1 MEATEAKEAPVKKK
15 GLVRRLYDWVLHW
28 ADTPYG
34 APALFVLAFV
44 ESSFFPI
51 PPDVLL
57 IALALGSRKKAFRFA
72 LICATGSILGA
83 FLGYAIGYW
92 FWQSVGL
99 RIVEIY
105 HLTDK
110 VDFVCQKYQDHAF
123 ESILIAAFTPIPY
136 KVFTIAA
143 GISKISLWVLIG
155 ASAIGRSGRFFL
167 VATVIYTFG
176 PPAKRFIDK
185 YFDILSIAFVVLI
198 ILGFLVIKWLM

>member
-1 MEATEAKEAPVKKK
+1 METTEAEKPLAKRK
-15 GLVRRLYDWVLHW
+15 GIIRRLYDWVLHW

-57 IALALGSRKKAFRFA
+57 IALALGSRKRAFYYA
-72 LICATGSILGA
+72 LICSIGSVLGA

-92 FWQSVGL
+92 FWESVGQ
-99 RIVEIY
+99 RIVDFY
-105 HLTDK
+105 HLQDK
-110 VDFVCQKYQDHAF
+110 FDLVRQKYEDYAF
-123 ESILIAAFTPIPY
+123 QSILIAAFTPIPY

-143 GISKISLWVLIG
+143 GISKISLWVLFS
-155 ASAIGRSGRFFL
+155 ASVIGRSARFFL
-167 VATVIYTFG
+167 VAGVLYIFG

-185 YFDILSIAFVVLI
+185 YFDWLAILFVVLI
-198 ILGFLVIKWLM
+198 VLGFVVIKWAL